1 MFITTMNSD
10 GKASLFFKKSVIVF
24 TVSSILLTSVFS
36 VAALNKTAIVNVDGK
51 QLELATTISSDVDN
65 ILLDAGVQLNSADV
79 VTSTDENGLITIN
92 VERAFPVYL
101 ENNGKTNKY
110 MMAEG
115 TVADLIKKSGI
126 IVTEDHIVTPKTDTE
141 LTADMTITV
150 KGTKIVNLSADGV
163 KDVVKVPNGTV
174 QEALAYLEIELG
186 KNDKLNCNLTD
197 KITDNME
204 IVVTRVEYKNVTAV
218 EKIPFE
224 TIETYTDELAEGK
237 TKVTI
242 KGVDGESKTVTK
254 QTLVDGKVTEEE
266 LVSTEVTKEPVNQ
279 EILVGTKTSEKTTKS
294 SKSTSKASSEKSSQ
308 SDSSSSDSDS
318 NVIYDEAGN
327 EIVYTSVLHGS
338 GTAYCAEP
346 GALTASGQEVY
357 VGGVAVNPDIIP
369 LGTKLYIVADDGYVY
384 GYATA
389 VDTGGALMEG
399 SALVDLFYFSY
410 DQCIEFGRRDVSVYI
425 LA

>member
-10 GKASLFFKKSVIVF
+10 GKASLFFKKSVIIF

-51 QLELATTISSDVDN
+51 QLELATMTSDVDD
-65 ILLDAGVQLNSADV
+65 ILSDAGIQLNSADV
-79 VTSTDENGLITIN
+79 VTSTDENGLVTIN
-92 VERAFPVYL
+92 VKRAFPVYL
-101 ENNGKTNKY
+101 DNNSKVSKY
-110 MMAEG
+110 MVTDG

-126 IVTEDHIVTPKTDTE
+126 IVTSDHIVTPKTDTE
-141 LTADMTITV
+141 LTADMTVTV
-150 KGTKIVNLSADGV
+150 KEKKIVSLSAYGI
-163 KDVVKVPNGTV
+163 KDTVKVPCGTV

-186 KNDKLNCNLTD
+186 KNDKINCKLTD
-197 KITDNME
+197 EITDNME
-204 IVVTRVEYKNVTAV
+204 IVIKRIEYKNVTSV
-218 EKIPFE
+218 DKIPFE
-224 TIETYTDELAEGK
+224 TVETYTDELAEGK
-237 TKVTI
+237 TKVTV

-254 QTLVDGKVTEEE
+254 QTIVNGKVTEEK
-266 LVSTEVTKEPVNQ
+266 LVSTEVTKEPINQ
-279 EILVGTKTSEKTTKS
+279 EVLVGTKTAKKTTKS
-294 SKSTSKASSEKSSQ
+294 SKDSSEKSSQ
-308 SDSSSSDSDS
+308 SKSSSSESNG
-318 NVIYDEAGN
+318 NVIYDENGN
-327 EIVYTSVLHGS
+327 EIVYTSVLRGS

-369 LGTKLYIVADDGYVY
+369 LGTKLYIVTDDGYVY